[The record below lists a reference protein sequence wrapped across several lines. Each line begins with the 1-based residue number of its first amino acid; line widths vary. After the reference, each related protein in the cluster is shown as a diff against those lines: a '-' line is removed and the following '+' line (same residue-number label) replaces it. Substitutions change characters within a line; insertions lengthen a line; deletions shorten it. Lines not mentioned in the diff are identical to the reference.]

1 MKEFLVDVPIC
12 MQVWI
17 RPELQRMTFEPIRQ
31 ARPSILFLASDGGR
45 NEEEWRKIEESR
57 RIVENIDWECTIYK
71 LYETKNNGLYAMG
84 RKMQR
89 FIFEHVDRV
98 IIFEDDTLADPSYYR
113 FCAELLERY
122 KDDRRIQW
130 IGGNCNLASGR
141 YDEPSADYFF
151 VQAQGYNTGYAIWK
165 RSVQGFDSNYI
176 FDDNSWLN
184 DPYVLNLLQNIS
196 RELTFQE
203 RVIWKKR
210 LSEII
215 HSKGASYDGHP
226 LGSEFYGFLLGTLR
240 NQLGILPRV
249 NMVRQMGATDDAAH
263 GIALEKLDKKS
274 QEYYQMPVYSLDFP
288 LKHPSYMI
296 RDFTYERMILKEYTP
311 LKNEYRK
318 TITRL
323 KRLYY
328 GDGKAM
334 LNSLCKRLT
343 KKELEK

>member
-1 MKEFLVDVPIC
+1 MKEFLVDVPVC
-12 MQVWI
+12 MHVWI

-45 NEEEWRKIEESR
+45 NEEEWKKIEESR
-57 RIVENIDWECTIYK
+57 RIVENIDWECTVYK
-71 LYETKNNGLYAMG
+71 IYETKNNGMYAMG
-84 RKMQR
+84 RKVQR
-89 FIFEHVDRV
+89 FIFERVDRV
-98 IIFEDDTLADPSYYR
+98 IAFEDDTIADPSFFR

-122 KDDRRIQW
+122 KDDPRIQW
-130 IGGNCNLASGR
+130 IGGSCNLASGR

-151 VQAQGYNTGYAIWK
+151 IRACGYNTGYAIWK
-165 RSVQGFDSNYI
+165 RSVQGIDSNRI
-176 FDDNSWLN
+176 FDNNSWLN
-184 DPYVLNLLQNIS
+184 DPYVFNLLKKEMRDIS
-196 RELTFQE
+196 FSNYIRWRRRLEQ
-203 RVIWKKR
+203 IKR
-210 LSEII
+210 SE
-215 HSKGASYDGHP
+215 GVSYDGHP
-226 LGSEFYGFLLGTLR
+226 LGSEFYGSLLGILR
-240 NQLGILPRV
+240 HQLGILPRV

-263 GIALEKLDKKS
+263 GVALHKLDKKS